1 VDGRPPSD
9 EFDRADAVP
18 TGRTE
23 RALPTAPGPYTP
35 VDEGERPRTRR
46 GTIRIE
52 RAQMGEVS
60 TLADLW
66 VELARGQR
74 VYQSH
79 LLADVNREAV
89 ADALA
94 RSIVADGVL
103 VARDY
108 EPADDGAEASDGD
121 AEGNA
126 GSARERDA
134 EGGRV
139 NAGSGR
145 VTDGD
150 STPDADGDEGT
161 DPDTEPEPEPDLDPD
176 PRPGSGRGR
185 PRSPRVET
193 GSTSRPRSTTR
204 RRSGSGASG
213 ESSIAGFVMFGL
225 ESGAYEQD
233 VVRGVIHNLY
243 VRPASRDAGIGSRLL
258 SAAEAALDDE
268 GADVVSLE
276 AMTANEAAVAF
287 YERHGYRPHRV
298 EMEKPLGDPVESRA
312 RRSETDAVAS
322 DDEGSDERQPTGR
335 GADQSGDRDVTGSDT
350 HSRER

>member
-1 VDGRPPSD
+1 
-9 EFDRADAVP
+9 
-18 TGRTE
+18 
-23 RALPTAPGPYTP
+23 
-35 VDEGERPRTRR
+35 
-46 GTIRIE
+46 
-52 RAQMGEVS
+52 MGDVS

-108 EPADDGAEASDGD
+108 EPVDDSDRASNGD
-121 AEGNA
+121 S
-126 GSARERDA
+126 GSAPETVAGTDRE
-134 EGGRV
+134 
-139 NAGSGR
+139 
-145 VTDGD
+145 T
-150 STPDADGDEGT
+150 DGDEGP
-161 DPDTEPEPEPDLDPD
+161 DPDPD

-193 GSTSRPRSTTR
+193 GSASRPRSTSR

-258 SAAEAALDDE
+258 SAAEAALEDE

-298 EMEKPLGDPVESRA
+298 ELEKPLGDPVESRA
-312 RRSETDAVAS
+312 RRSGTDAVAS

-335 GADQSGDRDVTGSDT
+335 GADPSGDRDVTGSDT